1 MDFVWLALAWV
12 FYYFLH
18 SWLALEAVK
27 TALQP
32 IFGGFYRFFYTIFAT
47 VTLLA
52 VLYLHSRVA
61 SQILFDVLVLQIVG
75 LGVALLGS
83 CIGLRALLRYD
94 LWEFVGI
101 RPSQNSIP
109 GKDETPVLI
118 TTGLQGRVRHP
129 LYLGILLAVWG
140 YWLVRPSIANLI
152 FAGVTTLYIPIGVY
166 LEEKKLLRQFGEAYA
181 RYRAQVPMLF
191 PRLK

>member
-1 MDFVWLALAWV
+1 MDFVWLTLAWV
-12 FYYFLH
+12 LYYFLH
-18 SWLALEAVK
+18 SWLALDAVK
-27 TALQP
+27 TALKP
-32 IFGGFYRFFYTIFAT
+32 VLGGFYRFFYTIFAT

-52 VLYLHSRVA
+52 VLYLHSRVVSKA
-61 SQILFDVLVLQIVG
+61 LVDVLALQVVG

-83 CIGLRALLRYD
+83 FIGLRALLRYD

-101 RPSQNSIP
+101 RPSKNSIP
-109 GKDETPVLI
+109 EKGETPVLI

-140 YWLVRPSIANLI
+140 YGLVRPSVANLI
-152 FAGVTTLYIPIGVY
+152 FVGVTTLYIPIGVY

-191 PRLK
+191 PRFK